1 MSSFKNKI
9 TISAVTK
16 ENYKSFKSDLK
27 QILDSIINLKNIEY
41 ENQYKDLLSLSDK
54 KENELF
60 TKFLFITYY
69 SKLINLN
76 SDYIF
81 ENELEINK
89 LLNKFKIYNNNF
101 FTKDIF
107 ELILYLNLFSLMQVE
122 KNILFIIQNQD
133 AAFIINKKLK
143 QINECY
149 YLLIQNL
156 LLILK
161 LYKENIYSLN
171 QVLIFV
177 DAIVVFINKNSINK
191 DKYIYLKNLILFDL
205 LFVIYLRNIANII
218 LKEKQENMKD
228 IDLFFNY
235 LTKYLKREE
244 LKYYYNLSIVSHKK
258 YALNLI
264 AFLLNNFDYN
274 KNIEIYNKYKNDMI
288 KCLVN
293 LYKNNTSSFNFFD
306 TLINQNK
313 QSFINL
319 VNFESSKDLII
330 KDLYAQNFF
339 IE

>member
-27 QILDSIINLKNIEY
+27 LILDSIINLKNIEY

-60 TKFLFITYY
+60 TKYLFITYF

-76 SDYIF
+76 TDYIF
-81 ENELEINK
+81 ENHYEINK

-107 ELILYLNLFSLMQVE
+107 ELILYWNFFSLMQIE

-133 AAFIINKKLK
+133 AVYIINKKLK
-143 QINECY
+143 EINECY

-191 DKYIYLKNLILFDL
+191 DKYIYLKN
-205 LFVIYLRNIANII
+205 
-218 LKEKQENMKD
+218 
-228 IDLFFNY
+228 
-235 LTKYLKREE
+235 
-244 LKYYYNLSIVSHKK
+244 
-258 YALNLI
+258 
-264 AFLLNNFDYN
+264 
-274 KNIEIYNKYKNDMI
+274 
-288 KCLVN
+288 
-293 LYKNNTSSFNFFD
+293 
-306 TLINQNK
+306 
-313 QSFINL
+313 
-319 VNFESSKDLII
+319 
-330 KDLYAQNFF
+330 
-339 IE
+339 